1 MTKKKKKRMDNL
13 MNNHKLH
20 APAIGA
26 LSYLVMK
33 DKTANAMVYSL
44 GITAVSYWY
53 MSKFAHRLASLEELE
68 RAVGMK

>member
-1 MTKKKKKRMDNL
+1 

-20 APAIGA
+20 APLIGGV
-26 LSYLVMK
+26 SYLLMK
-33 DKTANAMVYSL
+33 DKTDKAMIYSL

-53 MSKFAHRLASLEELE
+53 MSHFGHKMATMEELE

>member
-1 MTKKKKKRMDNL
+1 

-20 APAIGA
+20 APLIGGV
-26 LSYLVMK
+26 SYLLMK
-33 DKTANAMVYSL
+33 DKTENAMVYSL

-53 MSKFAHRLASLEELE
+53 MSHFGHNMATMEELE